1 MTAPFHHTFTA
12 MTTTCELQFYGL
24 SSPWAAAL
32 SRDIERRVAQL
43 VKKYNFHDSHSWL
56 SRVINARRENRVAID
71 AECARILGIVRH
83 HAECVNGVFDIAMG
97 TCALPLKQAKTLAQ
111 AEAIER
117 ECAPYI
123 GLAHWQLDG
132 DTLLFDNPHTRFDLG
147 GVIKEFAVDDC
158 LAMAKDAGIT
168 AGIVNFGGD
177 LNTFGIKPNGE
188 RFVAAV
194 QDPTQPTRMLFA
206 MDLENQALAT
216 SGHYA
221 RKRQLQD
228 GELSHVLHSKKNDKP
243 QQDDDS
249 TATKQR
255 WLSASVISN
264 STLISGI
271 YSTSLLL
278 APQLA
283 LPADVLAITV
293 DSARRIHQLTPAVAN
308 KC

>member
-24 SSPWAAAL
+24 SSPRAAAL
-32 SRDIERRVAQL
+32 SRDIELRVEQL
-43 VKKYNFHDSHSWL
+43 VEKYNFHDQSSWL
-56 SRVINARRENRVAID
+56 NRAINARRENRVAID

-83 HAECVNGVFDIAMG
+83 HAERVNGVFDISVG
-97 TCALPLKQAKTLAQ
+97 TFAAPLKQAKTLMQ
-111 AEAIER
+111 TQTIKR
-117 ECAPYI
+117 ELAAYI
-123 GLAHWQLDG
+123 GLARWQLDG
-132 DTLLFDNPHTRFDLG
+132 NTLLFDNPHTQFDLG

-158 LAMAKDAGIT
+158 LAMAKDAGIS

-177 LNTFGIKPNGE
+177 LNTFGVKPNGE

-194 QDPTQPTRMLFA
+194 QDPTQPQRMLFA

-221 RKRQLQD
+221 RKRKLQD
-228 GELSHVLHSKKNDKP
+228 GELSHVLQN
-243 QQDDDS
+243 DS
-249 TATKQR
+249 TPATEQP

-278 APQLA
+278 APQLT
-283 LPADVLAITV
+283 LPAGVLAITV
-293 DSARRIHQLTPAVAN
+293 DAARRIHQLTPAVTN
-308 KC
+308 NL